1 MSRACLV
8 FLIFISALYSASAQ
22 AVFQRSFIKM
32 GSAFDLTLVA
42 NNQVEADQLF
52 KQAIAEIDRIER
64 LISSWDQS
72 SETSQVNQ
80 MAGKEAVKVA
90 KELYD
95 LVFRAKAIAQLT
107 NGAFDPTYAS
117 VDKIWT
123 FDGRDVEQPKAEI
136 ISASVAKIGFD
147 KIVFDPLES
156 SLYLPLQG
164 MKIGFGAIGK
174 GYAADRVK
182 SLLQNQGVAAGIVN
196 ASGDMSAWGIQP
208 NGEPWQVGLIN
219 PKNKDKVFAW
229 FPVKNQ
235 AVVTSGDYEKFILI
249 NGKRYG
255 HIINPKTGFPS
266 QGVISCT
273 VFATKAELADA
284 LSTALFVMGVETGID
299 FINQLNQVEAIMI
312 DDTGKVHISKN
323 IKFDETT

>member
-1 MSRACLV
+1 MRRACFV
-8 FLIFISALYSASAQ
+8 FLIFISVLHSASAQ

-42 NNQVEADQLF
+42 NNQMEADQLF
-52 KQAIAEIDRIER
+52 EQAVAEIDRIER
-64 LISSWDQS
+64 LISSWDQA
-72 SETSQVNQ
+72 SETSEVNQ
-80 MAGKEAVKVA
+80 MAGKEAVKVT

-95 LVFRAKAIAQLT
+95 LVFRSKAIAQLT

-123 FDGRDVEQPKAEI
+123 FDGRDIEQPKTEI

-182 SLLQNQGVAAGIVN
+182 SLLQEQGVAAGIVN
-196 ASGDMSAWGIQP
+196 ASGDMSAWGIKP

-266 QGVISCT
+266 HGVISCT
-273 VFATKAELADA
+273 VFAPKAELADA

-312 DDTGKVHISKN
+312 DDTGKVHTSKN
-323 IKFDETT
+323 IKIDETT

>member
-8 FLIFISALYSASAQ
+8 FLIFISALYSTSAQ
-22 AVFQRSFIKM
+22 VVFQRSFIKM

-52 KQAIAEIDRIER
+52 EQAIAEIDRIER

-182 SLLQNQGVAAGIVN
+182 SLLQEQGVAAGIVN
-196 ASGDMSAWGIQP
+196 ASGDMSAWGIKP

-266 QGVISCT
+266 HGVISCT
-273 VFATKAELADA
+273 VFAPKAELADA

-299 FINQLNQVEAIMI
+299 FINQLNQIEAIMI
-312 DDTGKVHISKN
+312 DDTGKVHTSKN
-323 IKFDETT
+323 IKIDETA

>member
-156 SLYLPLQG
+156 SIYLPLQG

>member
-1 MSRACLV
+1 MKRFFVA
-8 FLIFISALYSASAQ
+8 FLTFLFALTSAKSQ
-22 AVFQRSFIKM
+22 AVFQRSFVKM

-42 NNQVEADQLF
+42 KNQTEADRLIEA
-52 KQAIAEIDRIER
+52 AIAEIDRIER
-64 LISSWDQS
+64 LISSWDQA
-72 SETSQVNQ
+72 SETTLVNR
-80 MAGKEAVKVA
+80 MAGKQPVKVS

-107 NGAFDPTYAS
+107 DGAFDPTYAS

-123 FDGRDVEQPKAEI
+123 FDGRSIQQPKAEI
-136 ISASVAKIGFD
+136 ISATVAKIGFE
-147 KIVFDPLES
+147 KLVFDPLEN

-182 SLLQNQGVAAGIVN
+182 SLLQKQGVTAGIVN
-196 ASGDMSAWGIQP
+196 ASGDMSAWGSQP
-208 NGEPWQVGLIN
+208 NGKTWQVGLVN
-219 PKNKDKVFAW
+219 PKNKEKVFAW
-229 FPVKNQ
+229 FPISNQ
-235 AVVTSGDYEKFILI
+235 AVVTSGDYEKFLMID
-249 NGKRYG
+249 NKRHG
-255 HIINPKTGFPS
+255 HIINPKTGYPS

-273 VFATKAELADA
+273 VFAPKAELADA

-312 DDTGKVHISKN
+312 DDDGKIFTSKN
-323 IKFDETT
+323 ISIDETI

>member
-1 MSRACLV
+1 MSRSCFV
-8 FLIFISALYSASAQ
+8 FLIFISALYSVSAQ
-22 AVFQRSFIKM
+22 VVFQRSFIKM

-42 NNQVEADQLF
+42 NNQLEADQLF
-52 KQAIAEIDRIER
+52 EQAISEIDRIER
-64 LISSWDQS
+64 LISSWDQA

-80 MAGKEAVKVA
+80 MAGKKAVKVT

-123 FDGRDVEQPKAEI
+123 FDGRDVEQPNTEI
-136 ISASVAKIGFD
+136 ISASVSKIGFD
-147 KIVFDPLES
+147 KIAFDPLES

-182 SLLQNQGVAAGIVN
+182 SLLQKQGVAAGIVN

-208 NGEPWQVGLIN
+208 NGNPWQVGLIN

-229 FPVKNQ
+229 FPVKDQ
-235 AVVTSGDYEKFILI
+235 AVVTSGDYEKFVLI

-273 VFATKAELADA
+273 VFAPKAELADA

-312 DDTGKVHISKN
+312 DDTGKVHTSKN
-323 IKFDETT
+323 IIIDETT

>member
-1 MSRACLV
+1 MSRSCFM
-8 FLIFISALYSASAQ
+8 FLIFISALYSVSAQ
-22 AVFQRSFIKM
+22 VVFQRSFIKM
-32 GSAFDLTLVA
+32 GSVFDLTLVA

-52 KQAIAEIDRIER
+52 EQAIAEIDRIER
-64 LISSWDQS
+64 LISSWNQA

-80 MAGKEAVKVA
+80 MAGKKAVKVT

-107 NGAFDPTYAS
+107 NGAFDPTYAT

-123 FDGRDVEQPKAEI
+123 FDGRDVKQPNTEI
-136 ISASVAKIGFD
+136 ISASVSKIGFD
-147 KIVFDPLES
+147 KIAFDPLES

-182 SLLQNQGVAAGIVN
+182 SLLQKQGVAAGIVN

-208 NGEPWQVGLIN
+208 NGNPWQVGLIN

-229 FPVKNQ
+229 FPVKDQ
-235 AVVTSGDYEKFILI
+235 AVVTSGDYEKFVLI

-273 VFATKAELADA
+273 VFAPKAELADA

-312 DDTGKVHISKN
+312 DDTGKVHTSKN
-323 IKFDETT
+323 IIIDETT

>member
-1 MSRACLV
+1 MSRSYFV
-8 FLIFISALYSASAQ
+8 FLIFISALYSVSAQ

-52 KQAIAEIDRIER
+52 EQAIAEIDRIER
-64 LISSWDQS
+64 LISSWDQA

-80 MAGKEAVKVA
+80 MAGKKAVKVT

-123 FDGRDVEQPKAEI
+123 FDGRDVEQPNTEI

-147 KIVFDPLES
+147 KIAFDPLES
-156 SLYLPLQG
+156 SLYLPLKG

-182 SLLQNQGVAAGIVN
+182 SLLQKQGVAAGIVN

-208 NGEPWQVGLIN
+208 NGNPWQVGLIN

-229 FPVKNQ
+229 FPVKDQ
-235 AVVTSGDYEKFILI
+235 AVVTSGDYEKFVLI
-249 NGKRYG
+249 NGNRYG

-273 VFATKAELADA
+273 VFAPKAELADA

-312 DDTGKVHISKN
+312 DDTGKVHTSKN
-323 IKFDETT
+323 IIIDETT

>member
-42 NNQVEADQLF
+42 NNQVEANQLF
-52 KQAIAEIDRIER
+52 EQAIAEIDRIER

-229 FPVKNQ
+229 FPVKNK

-273 VFATKAELADA
+273 VFAPKAELADA

-312 DDTGKVHISKN
+312 DDTGKVHTSKN
-323 IKFDETT
+323 IKIDETA

>member
-1 MSRACLV
+1 MRRFSFV
-8 FLIFISALYSASAQ
+8 FLIFFYALSSVNAQ

-32 GSAFDLTLVA
+32 GSGFDLTLVA
-42 NNQVEADQLF
+42 KDQVEADQLF
-52 KQAIAEIDRIER
+52 EQAIAEIDRIER
-64 LISSWDQS
+64 LISSWDTT

-80 MAGKEAVKVA
+80 MAGQQPVKVS
-90 KELYD
+90 KELFD
-95 LVFRAKAIAQLT
+95 LVFRAKAVAQLT

-123 FDGRDVEQPKAEI
+123 FDGRDIEQPKAEI
-136 ISASVAKIGFD
+136 ISASVTKIGFE
-147 KIVFDPLES
+147 KIVFDPIES
-156 SLYLPLQG
+156 TLFLPFQG

-182 SLLQNQGVAAGIVN
+182 SLLQNLGVTAGIVN
-196 ASGDMSAWGIQP
+196 ASGDMSAWGVQP
-208 NGEPWQVGLIN
+208 NGEPWQVGLVN
-219 PKNKDKVFAW
+219 PKSKDKVFAW
-229 FPVKNQ
+229 FPVKDQ
-235 AVVTSGDYEKFILI
+235 AVVTSGDYEKFVLI

-273 VFATKAELADA
+273 VFAPKAELADA
-284 LSTALFVMGVETGID
+284 LSTALFVMGVETGMD

-312 DDTGKVHISKN
+312 DDAGKVYTSKN
-323 IKFDETT
+323 IKTDETT

>member
-1 MSRACLV
+1 MSRSCFV
-8 FLIFISALYSASAQ
+8 FLIFISALYSVSAQ
-22 AVFQRSFIKM
+22 VVFQRSFIKM
-32 GSAFDLTLVA
+32 GSVFDLTLVA

-52 KQAIAEIDRIER
+52 EQAISEIDRIER
-64 LISSWDQS
+64 LISSWNQA

-80 MAGKEAVKVA
+80 MAGKKAVKVT

-123 FDGRDVEQPKAEI
+123 FDGRDVKQPNTEI

-147 KIVFDPLES
+147 KIAFDPLES

-182 SLLQNQGVAAGIVN
+182 SLLQKQGVAAGIVN

-208 NGEPWQVGLIN
+208 NGNPWQVGLIN

-229 FPVKNQ
+229 FPVKDQ
-235 AVVTSGDYEKFILI
+235 AVVTSGDYEKFVLI

-273 VFATKAELADA
+273 VFAPKAELADA

-312 DDTGKVHISKN
+312 DDTGKVHTSKN
-323 IKFDETT
+323 IIIDETT

>member
-1 MSRACLV
+1 MRRVFFV
-8 FLIFISALYSASAQ
+8 FLIFTSAFYSVSAQ

-42 NNQVEADQLF
+42 ANQLEANQLF
-52 KQAIAEIDRIER
+52 EQAIAEIDRIER
-64 LISSWDQS
+64 LISSWDQA

-80 MAGKEAVKVA
+80 MAGKEAVKVT

-107 NGAFDPTYAS
+107 DGAFDPTYAS

-123 FDGRDVEQPKAEI
+123 FNGHDIEQPKPEI
-136 ISASVAKIGFD
+136 ISASVDKIGFD
-147 KIVFDPLES
+147 KIVFDPIES

-182 SLLQNQGVAAGIVN
+182 SLLQKQGVTAGIVN
-196 ASGDMSAWGIQP
+196 ASGDMSAWGVQP
-208 NGEPWQVGLIN
+208 NGKPWQVGLVN
-219 PKNKDKVFAW
+219 PKSKDKVFAW
-229 FPVKNQ
+229 FPIKNQ

-273 VFATKAELADA
+273 VFAPKAELADA

-299 FINQLNQVEAIMI
+299 FINQLDKVEAIMI
-312 DDTGKVHISKN
+312 DDAGKVYTSKN
-323 IKFDETT
+323 IKTDETT

>member
-1 MSRACLV
+1 MRRACFV
-8 FLIFISALYSASAQ
+8 FLIFISALHSASAQ

-42 NNQVEADQLF
+42 NNQMEADQLF
-52 KQAIAEIDRIER
+52 EQAVAEIDRIER
-64 LISSWDQS
+64 LISSWDKA
-72 SETSQVNQ
+72 SETSEVNQ
-80 MAGKEAVKVA
+80 MAGKEAVKVT

-95 LVFRAKAIAQLT
+95 LVFRSKAIAQLT

-123 FDGRDVEQPKAEI
+123 FDGRDIEQPKTEI

-182 SLLQNQGVAAGIVN
+182 SLLQEQGVAAGIVN
-196 ASGDMSAWGIQP
+196 ASGDMSAWGIKP

-219 PKNKDKVFAW
+219 PKNKDKVLRGFLLKIRRLLLLETM
-229 FPVKNQ
+229 KNL
-235 AVVTSGDYEKFILI
+235 Y
-249 NGKRYG
+249 
-255 HIINPKTGFPS
+255 
-266 QGVISCT
+266 
-273 VFATKAELADA
+273 
-284 LSTALFVMGVETGID
+284 
-299 FINQLNQVEAIMI
+299 
-312 DDTGKVHISKN
+312 
-323 IKFDETT
+323 

>member
-1 MSRACLV
+1 MSRSCFV
-8 FLIFISALYSASAQ
+8 FLIFISALYSVSAQ
-22 AVFQRSFIKM
+22 VVFQRSFIKM
-32 GSAFDLTLVA
+32 GSVFDLTLVA

-52 KQAIAEIDRIER
+52 EQAISEIDRIER
-64 LISSWDQS
+64 LISSWNQA

-80 MAGKEAVKVA
+80 MAGKKAVKVT

-123 FDGRDVEQPKAEI
+123 FDGRDVKQPNTEI
-136 ISASVAKIGFD
+136 ISASVSKIGFD
-147 KIVFDPLES
+147 KIAFDPLES

-182 SLLQNQGVAAGIVN
+182 FLLQKQGVAAGIVN

-208 NGEPWQVGLIN
+208 NGNPWQVGLIN

-229 FPVKNQ
+229 FPVKDQ
-235 AVVTSGDYEKFILI
+235 AVVTSGDYEKFVLI

-273 VFATKAELADA
+273 VFAPKAELADA

-312 DDTGKVHISKN
+312 DDTGKVHTSKN
-323 IKFDETT
+323 IIIDETT

>member
-273 VFATKAELADA
+273 VFAPKAELADA

-323 IKFDETT
+323 IKIDETT

>member
-8 FLIFISALYSASAQ
+8 FLIFISALYSTSAQ
-22 AVFQRSFIKM
+22 VVFQRSFIKM

-52 KQAIAEIDRIER
+52 EQAIAEIDRIER

-123 FDGRDVEQPKAEI
+123 FDGRDVEQPKTEI

-182 SLLQNQGVAAGIVN
+182 FLLQKQGVAAGIVN
-196 ASGDMSAWGIQP
+196 ASGDMSAWGIKP

-229 FPVKNQ
+229 FPVKNK

-273 VFATKAELADA
+273 VFAPKAELADA

-312 DDTGKVHISKN
+312 DDMGKVHTSKN
-323 IKFDETT
+323 IKIDETV

>member
-156 SLYLPLQG
+156 SIYLPLQG

-273 VFATKAELADA
+273 VFAPKAELADA

-299 FINQLNQVEAIMI
+299 FINQLNQVEAI
-312 DDTGKVHISKN
+312 
-323 IKFDETT
+323 

>member
-1 MSRACLV
+1 MKRFFVA
-8 FLIFISALYSASAQ
+8 FLTFLFALTSAKSQ
-22 AVFQRSFIKM
+22 AVFQRSFVKM

-42 NNQVEADQLF
+42 KNQTEADRLIEA
-52 KQAIAEIDRIER
+52 AIAEIDRIER
-64 LISSWDQS
+64 LISSWDQA
-72 SETSQVNQ
+72 SETSLVNR
-80 MAGKEAVKVA
+80 MAGKQPVKVS

-107 NGAFDPTYAS
+107 DGAFDPTYAS

-123 FDGRDVEQPKAEI
+123 FDGRSIQQPKAEI
-136 ISASVAKIGFD
+136 ISATVAKIGFE
-147 KIVFDPLES
+147 KLVFDPLEN

-182 SLLQNQGVAAGIVN
+182 SLLQKQGVTAGIVN
-196 ASGDMSAWGIQP
+196 ASGDMSAWGSQP
-208 NGEPWQVGLIN
+208 NGKTWQVGLVN
-219 PKNKDKVFAW
+219 PKNKEKVFAW
-229 FPVKNQ
+229 FPISNQ
-235 AVVTSGDYEKFILI
+235 AVVTSGDYEKFLMID
-249 NGKRYG
+249 NKRHG
-255 HIINPKTGFPS
+255 HIINPKTGYPS

-273 VFATKAELADA
+273 VFAPKAELADA

-312 DDTGKVHISKN
+312 DDDGKIFTSKN
-323 IKFDETT
+323 ISIDETI

>member
-1 MSRACLV
+1 MRHACFV
-8 FLIFISALYSASAQ
+8 FLIFISALHSASAQ

-42 NNQVEADQLF
+42 NNQMEADQLF
-52 KQAIAEIDRIER
+52 EQAVAEIDRIER
-64 LISSWDQS
+64 LISSWDQA
-72 SETSQVNQ
+72 SETSEVNQ
-80 MAGKEAVKVA
+80 MAGKEAVKVT

-95 LVFRAKAIAQLT
+95 LVFRSKAIAQLT

-123 FDGRDVEQPKAEI
+123 FDGRDIEQPKTEI
-136 ISASVAKIGFD
+136 ISVSVAKIGFD
-147 KIVFDPLES
+147 KIVLDPLES

-182 SLLQNQGVAAGIVN
+182 SLLQEQGVAAGIVN
-196 ASGDMSAWGIQP
+196 ASGDMSAWGIKP

-229 FPVKNQ
+229 FPVKNK

-273 VFATKAELADA
+273 VFAPKAELADA

-312 DDTGKVHISKN
+312 DDTGKVHTSKN
-323 IKFDETT
+323 IKIDETA

>member
-1 MSRACLV
+1 MRRSFFV
-8 FLIFISALYSASAQ
+8 FLIFFYALSSVNAQ
-22 AVFQRSFIKM
+22 VVFQRSFIKM

-42 NNQVEADQLF
+42 KDQVEADQLF
-52 KQAIAEIDRIER
+52 EQAIAEIDRIER
-64 LISSWDQS
+64 LISSWDQT

-80 MAGKEAVKVA
+80 MAGRKAVKVTQ
-90 KELYD
+90 ELFD

-136 ISASVAKIGFD
+136 ISASVAKIGFE
-147 KIVFDPLES
+147 KIVFDPIES
-156 SLYLPLQG
+156 SLFLPLQG

-174 GYAADRVK
+174 GYAADCVK
-182 SLLQNQGVAAGIVN
+182 SLLQNLGVTAGIVN
-196 ASGDMSAWGIQP
+196 ASGDMSAWGVQP
-208 NGEPWQVGLIN
+208 NGKPWQVGLVN
-219 PKNKDKVFAW
+219 PKSKDKVFAW
-229 FPVKNQ
+229 FPVKDQ
-235 AVVTSGDYEKFILI
+235 AVVTSGDYEKFVLI

-255 HIINPKTGFPS
+255 HIINPKTGLPS

-273 VFATKAELADA
+273 VFAPKAELADA
-284 LSTALFVMGVETGID
+284 LSTALFVMGVETGMD

-312 DDTGKVHISKN
+312 DDTGKVYTSKN
-323 IKFDETT
+323 IKTDETT

>member
-1 MSRACLV
+1 MRRACLV
-8 FLIFISALYSASAQ
+8 ILIFISALYSASAQ

-273 VFATKAELADA
+273 VFAPKAELADA

>member
-273 VFATKAELADA
+273 VFAPKAELADA

>member
-1 MSRACLV
+1 MSRSCFV
-8 FLIFISALYSASAQ
+8 FLIFISALYSVSAQ
-22 AVFQRSFIKM
+22 VVFQRSFIKM

-52 KQAIAEIDRIER
+52 EQAISEIDRIER
-64 LISSWDQS
+64 LISSWNQA
-72 SETSQVNQ
+72 SETSQVNK
-80 MAGKEAVKVA
+80 MAGKKAVKVT

-123 FDGRDVEQPKAEI
+123 FDGRDVKQPNTEI

-147 KIVFDPLES
+147 KIAFDPLES

-182 SLLQNQGVAAGIVN
+182 FLLQKQGVAAGIVN

-208 NGEPWQVGLIN
+208 NGNPWQVGLIN

-229 FPVKNQ
+229 FPVKDQ
-235 AVVTSGDYEKFILI
+235 AVVTSGDYEKFVLI

-273 VFATKAELADA
+273 VFAPKAELADA

-312 DDTGKVHISKN
+312 DDTGKVHTSKN
-323 IKFDETT
+323 IIIDETT

>member
-1 MSRACLV
+1 MSRSCFV
-8 FLIFISALYSASAQ
+8 FLIFISALYSVSAQ
-22 AVFQRSFIKM
+22 VVFQRSFIKM

-52 KQAIAEIDRIER
+52 EQAISEIDRIER
-64 LISSWDQS
+64 LISSWDQA

-80 MAGKEAVKVA
+80 MAGKKAVKVT

-123 FDGRDVEQPKAEI
+123 FDGRDVEQPNTEI
-136 ISASVAKIGFD
+136 ISASVSKIGFD
-147 KIVFDPLES
+147 KIAFDPLES

-182 SLLQNQGVAAGIVN
+182 SLLQKQGVAAGIVN

-208 NGEPWQVGLIN
+208 NGNPWQVGLIN

-229 FPVKNQ
+229 FPVKDQ
-235 AVVTSGDYEKFILI
+235 AVVTSGDYEKFVLI

-266 QGVISCT
+266 QGVMSCT
-273 VFATKAELADA
+273 VFAPKAELADA

-312 DDTGKVHISKN
+312 DDTGKVHTSKN
-323 IKFDETT
+323 IIIDETT

>member
-1 MSRACLV
+1 MWRAFFV
-8 FLIFISALYSASAQ
+8 FLIFLSALSSVNAQ
-22 AVFQRSFIKM
+22 VVFQRSFIKM

-42 NNQVEADQLF
+42 TNQMEADQLF
-52 KQAIAEIDRIER
+52 EQAIAEVDRIER
-64 LISSWDQS
+64 LISSWDQA
-72 SETSQVNQ
+72 SETTQVNQ
-80 MAGKEAVKVA
+80 MAGKQAVKVT

-123 FDGRDVEQPKAEI
+123 FDGGDVEQPKAEI
-136 ISASVAKIGFD
+136 ISASVAKIGFE

-156 SLYLPLQG
+156 SLYLPLKG

-182 SLLQNQGVAAGIVN
+182 SLLQKQGVTAAIVN
-196 ASGDMSAWGIQP
+196 ASGDMSAWGMQP
-208 NGEPWQVGLIN
+208 NGSPWQVGLVN
-219 PKNKDKVFAW
+219 PKSKDKIFAW
-229 FPVKNQ
+229 FPIKDQ
-235 AVVTSGDYEKFILI
+235 AVVTSGDYEKFVMI

-273 VFATKAELADA
+273 VFAPKAELADA

-299 FINQLNQVEAIMI
+299 FINQLNQIEAIMI
-312 DDTGKVHISKN
+312 DDAGKVYTSKN
-323 IKFDETT
+323 IKIDETT